1 MSHFGGGS
9 VSIREEFP
17 EIESLDLTIETKEV
31 TSKLVEP
38 NIMYV
43 TSKFVEPNIM
53 YYTLDWP
60 PPAKVSCPSFGCTS
74 AGFDIE
80 RIIRRAVRSDNTN
93 IDKVMHCKGTKSR
106 TDSQSCL
113 GICKVYG
120 SITLK
125 KKSQQD
131 A

>member
-1 MSHFGGGS
+1 MSYFGGKN
-9 VSIREEFP
+9 VSFGEAFP
-17 EIESLDLTIETKEV
+17 EIESLDLTIETK
-31 TSKLVEP
+31 KGPIMFKDP
-38 NIMYV
+38 NIRC
-43 TSKFVEPNIM
+43 
-53 YYTLDWP
+53 YTLERP
-60 PPAKVSCPSFGCTS
+60 PPANVSCPKIGCTS

-80 RIIRRAVRSDNTN
+80 RIIRRAVSSDNTK
-93 IDKVMHCKGTKSR
+93 IDKVMVCKGTKSR

>member
-9 VSIREEFP
+9 ISIREEFP
-17 EIESLDLTIETKEV
+17 EIEWLDLTIETKE
-31 TSKLVEP
+31 
-38 NIMYV
+38 V

-60 PPAKVSCPSFGCTS
+60 PPAKVSCPKIGCTS

-93 IDKVMHCKGTKSR
+93 IDKVMHCNGTKSR
-106 TDSQSCL
+106 TDSQFCL

-125 KKSQQD
+125 K
-131 A
+131 